1 MTHNYDFSSGHLVVM
16 RALGNHLANSV
27 WEANTR
33 GKMKPCPSSPRE
45 DKERWIRAKYEG
57 KEFMHASGS
66 STPLLVDAVCR
77 QDMRAVIQILAN
89 ATPEI
94 VNGTVAPRDMRTPLH
109 LACAMGHLAL
119 GK

>member
-1 MTHNYDFSSGHLVVM
+1 M
-16 RALGNHLANSV
+16 RGLGNHIANSV

-33 GKMKPCPSSPRE
+33 GRQKPGPTSSRE
-45 DKERWIRAKYEG
+45 EKERWIRAKYEG
-57 KEFMHASGS
+57 KEFMHAAGS

-77 QDMRAVIQILAN
+77 QDMRAVILILAN

-119 GK
+119 GKNLTLLC

>member
-1 MTHNYDFSSGHLVVM
+1 
-16 RALGNHLANSV
+16 
-27 WEANTR
+27 
-33 GKMKPCPSSPRE
+33 
-45 DKERWIRAKYEG
+45 
-57 KEFMHASGS
+57 MHATGS

-89 ATPEI
+89 STPEI

-119 GK
+119 GMSNFSLYFYWKLIYFVWSNADTITQLFCKKKFKLMFQIKSCFFFALGITC

>member
-1 MTHNYDFSSGHLVVM
+1 MM
-16 RALGNHLANSV
+16 ALGNYIANSV

-33 GKMKPCPSSPRE
+33 GRQKPGPMSSRE
-45 DKERWIRAKYEG
+45 EKERWIRDKYEN
-57 KEFMHASGS
+57 KEFLNAACS

-77 QDMRAVIQILAN
+77 QDMRAVVLILAN

-119 GK
+119 GKDFS